1 MDIFLWMNY
10 SFLKSDV
17 FDLWLASA
25 FRKDDFP
32 KNPRFV
38 DKFFFIRVY
47 IHWHS
52 LRKVVEYIPDLS
64 ETFRV
69 TLCNGTIWLRDQEKF
84 RRKYPD
90 PTAADLLVGIEKE
103 EIFFVLD
110 PQVSGDVSSSTHS
123 FGGNRYDAERY
134 VDVTNERYALVRK
147 VVQNHAWI
155 ALIGTGGMI
164 VSAVTGLC
172 LYGKKRVAI

>member
-47 IHWHS
+47 IHW
-52 LRKVVEYIPDLS
+52 
-64 ETFRV
+64 
-69 TLCNGTIWLRDQEKF
+69 
-84 RRKYPD
+84 
-90 PTAADLLVGIEKE
+90 
-103 EIFFVLD
+103 
-110 PQVSGDVSSSTHS
+110 
-123 FGGNRYDAERY
+123 
-134 VDVTNERYALVRK
+134 YALVRK
-147 VVQNHAWI
+147 VVQNYAWI

-164 VSAVTGLC
+164 VSAVIGLC